1 MPSTLK
7 HEIVVFGGVQR
18 DFVLKTGTSS
28 ALDCDAQGVPV
39 HWVRRM
45 KLAIGR
51 LSPRF
56 STDRMVR
63 EYTEQYYHPLSRPE
77 GVPAAAD

>member
-1 MPSTLK
+1 MYS
-7 HEIVVFGGVQR
+7 VFGNEVAPCYYDR
-18 DFVLKTGTSS
+18 DT
-28 ALDCDAQGVPV
+28 QGLPV
-39 HWVRRM
+39 AWVRRM

-63 EYTEQYYHPLSRPE
+63 EYTEQYYHPLSQPE
-77 GVPAAAD
+77 SVPAAAD